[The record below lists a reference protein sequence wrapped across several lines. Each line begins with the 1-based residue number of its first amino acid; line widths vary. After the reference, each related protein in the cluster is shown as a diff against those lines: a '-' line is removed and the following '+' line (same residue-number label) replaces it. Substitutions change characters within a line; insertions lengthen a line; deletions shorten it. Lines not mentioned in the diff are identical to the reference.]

1 MDMIFIKLICT
12 LFIGNYIVFAFLNLN
27 MLVIGYTFIE
37 YLQYIIFNIWFILFL
52 LSLYPLL
59 KKK

>member
-12 LFIGNYIVFAFLNLN
+12 LFISNYIVFVFLNLN
-27 MLVIGYTFIE
+27 MLVIGYTFLE

-59 KKK
+59 KKR

>member
-1 MDMIFIKLICT
+1 MDMIFIKLNCT
-12 LFIGNYIVFAFLNLN
+12 LFISNYIVFAFLNLN
-27 MLVIGYTFIE
+27 MLVIGYTFLE

-59 KKK
+59 KKR